1 MAQGCEGMLDGVGED
16 NTGATVLTEIDEL
29 TGKEYAIDR
38 GLVLAHEGLVPGV
51 LKVKNTEVC
60 AYELAPQGSEPILL
74 CKPLKVWMEDPAAQI
89 ICWPGFIRSLWR
101 DCILGSDSSCLE
113 YAAG

>member
-1 MAQGCEGMLDGVGED
+1 MLNGVGED
-16 NTGATVLTEIDEL
+16 NTGAMVLTEIDEL

-89 ICWPGFIRSLWR
+89 IWLAWFYTVALA